1 MLPLNVAV
9 LDSETLSLKPTAV
22 VYEIAYS
29 IRSVTDND
37 YANAVETCRVSHTL
51 DIFEQMIA
59 GRDVDVETLKWQQ
72 DLFEKDGSS
81 FAEAYDMRLRETDA
95 EKTAD
100 ALMFLQEKLLACDE
114 VWIMKPSFDSPL
126 LHSLATTFGVKDPL
140 WKHRAEMDL
149 RTPLRKLMPTGY
161 KRPEGSW
168 HQASVDVEHGWDILA
183 KAKFPKMGV

>member
-1 MLPLNVAV
+1 MPTISVAV
-9 LDSETLSLKPTAV
+9 LDCETLSLKQTAV

-37 YANAVETCRVSHTL
+37 YANAIETCRVSHTL

-72 DLFEKDGSS
+72 NLFGKDGSS
-81 FAEAYDMRLRETDA
+81 FAEVYAMRIRETGV
-95 EKTAD
+95 EGVKS
-100 ALMFLQEKLLACDE
+100 ALTFHQEKLLTCDE
-114 VWIMKPSFDSPL
+114 VWIMKPSFDSPI
-126 LHSLATTFGVKDPL
+126 LHSLATTFDLTGGL

-149 RTPLRKLMPTGY
+149 RTPLRKLMPADY

-183 KAKFPKMGV
+183 KAKFPKMGM

>member
-1 MLPLNVAV
+1 MLPINVAV
-9 LDSETLSLKPTAV
+9 LDCETLSLKPTAV

-37 YANAVETCRVSHTL
+37 YANAIETCRVSHTL

-72 DLFEKDGSS
+72 NLFGKDGSS
-81 FAEAYDMRLRETDA
+81 FAEGYDMRIRETGV
-95 EKTAD
+95 EGVAD
-100 ALMFLQEKLLACDE
+100 ALTCLQEKLLACDE

-126 LHSLATTFGVKDPL
+126 LYSLASTFGLKGDL

-149 RTPLRKLMPTGY
+149 RTPLRKLMPAGY

-183 KAKFPKMGV
+183 KAKFPKIET